1 MEQKVERIALNS
13 CPHTDIASPMTNLP
27 HQISAFIAI
36 NERTLTYHHWK
47 SVVYIRFGFGVVL
60 VYSIGFNKFMTH
72 IHQNSITAHYIQDSF
87 TVLKVLCALAIQISI
102 LSSLNSCEPL
112 TIFILSIVL
121 PFPECHI
128 RHYYRI

>member
-13 CPHTDIASPMTNLP
+13 CPHTDIASPMTNIP

-60 VYSIGFNKFMTH
+60 VYSTGFNKFMTH
-72 IHQNSITAHYIQDSF
+72 IHQNSITAHYIQNSF
-87 TVLKVLCALAIQISI
+87 TVLKVLCALLVYTTLQSLQSLVSLFTIS
-102 LSSLNSCEPL
+102 
-112 TIFILSIVL
+112 TVF
-121 PFPECHI
+121 PFPPYHTVGIVQC
-128 RHYYRI
+128 